1 MRQVLGDTLRGV
13 GVSEDSVADIL
24 LAVTEAC
31 SNVVLHSESAG
42 TYDVGVTLDRLG
54 CRVEVRDSGVG
65 CRLRPARTE
74 KLAEH
79 GRGLTIMRAC
89 MDGVKLRS
97 APGHGTSVVL
107 DKRIRWEARVPVP
120 ALNRFEMPDQVVCS
134 MCG

>member
-31 SNVVLHSESAG
+31 TNVVLHSESAG
-42 TYDVGVTLDRLG
+42 TYDVAVTLHG
-54 CRVEVRDSGVG
+54 FGFRVEIRDSGVG
-65 CRLRPARTE
+65 CRFRPVRAGN
-74 KLAEH
+74 LPEH
-79 GRGLTIMRAC
+79 GRGMEIMRAC

-107 DKRIRWEARVPVP
+107 DKRVRFQARVPVP
-120 ALNRFEMPDQVVCS
+120 ALNRLEGPDQVVCS
-134 MCG
+134 VCG